1 MSKAFQ
7 FKLQCQFDIEIQ
19 LATKNLPQL
28 QYSYGIIA
36 FERLQNALKREEK
49 YELICNVVGDD
60 HGIFSTQAQ
69 MCRRWVS
76 RTPNIITWRLVTNT

>member
-1 MSKAFQ
+1 MGPLIS
-7 FKLQCQFDIEIQ
+7 
-19 LATKNLPQL
+19 
-28 QYSYGIIA
+28 
-36 FERLQNALKREEK
+36 FERLQNALKREEE